1 MKRMMLATA
10 ALGLAACAAP
20 AQEHAAPAPGVESAD
35 ASCVARG
42 GQMERVGRAQT
53 LQCVITYADA
63 GKSCTDGSQCQAGR
77 CHGPMEAASRENVTG
92 QCQPTNMAFGCYT
105 TITNGRMGAAICV
118 D

>member
-1 MKRMMLATA
+1 
-10 ALGLAACAAP
+10 
-20 AQEHAAPAPGVESAD
+20 
-35 ASCVARG
+35 
-42 GQMERVGRAQT
+42 MERVGRAQT

-77 CHGPMEAASRENVTG
+77 CQGPMEAASRENVTG

-118 D
+118 DCKRPDNRHVVAGFFQRARLLVDFYALQPIGRRRREQ

>member
-1 MKRMMLATA
+1 MKRMLLAIV

-20 AQEHAAPAPGVESAD
+20 AQDEPAPSPPTQTAD
-35 ASCVARG
+35 AACTARG

-53 LQCVITYADA
+53 LQCVISYADA
-63 GKSCTDGSQCQAGR
+63 GKACTDGSQCAAGR
-77 CHGPMEAASRENVTG
+77 CQGPMEAASRENVTG
-92 QCQPTNMAFGCYT
+92 QCQPSNTAFGCYT